1 MNLLD
6 VVLLLGAVLA
16 AFSGY
21 QRGLIAGVISLAGF
35 VGGAVLGVWLL
46 PFAVEPV
53 EPGSAGATLIALLVV
68 LVPAA
73 VGQALA
79 WPLAMRLR
87 DRLRW
92 APVRWV
98 DGVGGAAFNAVALL
112 LVAWIVASAL
122 IPTPSPGLN
131 RAVQESRVLGGVQD
145 RMPATAPTWFSRAT
159 GALADAGFPQ
169 VFNPFENAPTAQVPE
184 PSGDNVTEAAIA
196 AAQNS
201 TVKITASSGLSGQ
214 EGSGF
219 VFADQRVMT
228 NAHVVDG
235 ASAVSVQVGGVGE
248 LLPATVLLSDPD
260 TDVAVLD
267 VPGLVAPVLALAD
280 DADTGDPAVVAG
292 YPENGGLDMRAAT
305 VAGRTNARGQDIH
318 GENVVVRDIYTVRG
332 LVRPGNSGGPLLTTG
347 GQVYGM
353 VFARSVTDD
362 DTGYV
367 LTADQI
373 RPYAEA
379 TAQG

>member
-16 AFSGY
+16 ALSGY

-46 PFAVEPV
+46 PFVVDAV
-53 EPGSAGATLIALLVV
+53 EPGSAAATLVALLVV

-73 VGQALA
+73 IGQALA

-87 DRLRW
+87 DRLHW
-92 APVRWV
+92 APVRWL

-145 RMPATAPTWFSRAT
+145 RMPAQAPTWFSRAT
-159 GALADAGFPQ
+159 GALTDAGFPQ
-169 VFNPFENAPTAQVPE
+169 VFNPFENAPTAEVPA
-184 PSGDNVTEAAIA
+184 PSGDNVTQAAVA

-201 TVKITASSGLSGQ
+201 TVKIAASSGLTGQ
-214 EGSGF
+214 EGSGW
-219 VFADQRVMT
+219 VFADRRVLT

-235 ASAVSVQVGGVGE
+235 ASAVSVQIGGVGE
-248 LLPATVLLSDPD
+248 HLPATVVLSDPD
-260 TDVAVLD
+260 VDVAVLD
-267 VPGLVAPVLALAD
+267 VPGLTAPTLALAD
-280 DADTGDPAVVAG
+280 DAGTGDPAVVAG
-292 YPENGGLDMRAAT
+292 YPENGGLDVRAAT
-305 VAGRTNARGQDIH
+305 VAGRTNAQGQDIH
-318 GENVVVRDIYTVRG
+318 GDSVVVRDIYTIRG
-332 LVRPGNSGGPLLTTG
+332 LVRPGNSGGPLLTTD
-347 GQVYGM
+347 GQVFGM
-353 VFARSVTDD
+353 VFARSVTDQE
-362 DTGYV
+362 TGYV

-373 RPYAEA
+373 RPYLQAGA
-379 TAQG
+379 

>member
-16 AFSGY
+16 AVSGY
-21 QRGLIAGVISLAGF
+21 HRGLIAGVISLAGF

-46 PFAVEPV
+46 PFVVDAV
-53 EPGSAGATLIALLVV
+53 EPGSAAATLLALLVV

-73 VGQALA
+73 LGQALA

-92 APVRWV
+92 APARWV

-112 LVAWIVASAL
+112 LVAWIAASAL

-131 RAVQESRVLGGVQD
+131 RAVTESRVLGGVQD
-145 RMPATAPTWFSRAT
+145 RMPSQAPTWFSRAT
-159 GALADAGFPQ
+159 GALTEAGFPQ
-169 VFNPFENAPTAQVPE
+169 VFNPFENAPTAEVPE
-184 PSGDNVTEAAIA
+184 PSGDNVTQAAVA

-201 TVKITASSGLSGQ
+201 TVKIAASSGLTGQ
-214 EGSGF
+214 EGSGW
-219 VFADQRVMT
+219 VFADQRVLT

-235 ASAVSVQVGGVGE
+235 ASAVSVQIGGVGPD
-248 LLPATVLLSDPD
+248 LPATVVLSDPD
-260 TDVAVLD
+260 VDVAVLD
-267 VPGLVAPVLALAD
+267 VPGLTAPTLTLAD
-280 DADTGDPAVVAG
+280 DAGSGDPAVVAG
-292 YPENGGLDMRAAT
+292 YPENGGLDVRAAT
-305 VAGRTNARGQDIH
+305 VAGRTNAQGQDIH
-318 GENVVVRDIYTVRG
+318 GESVVVRDIYTIRG
-332 LVRPGNSGGPLLTTG
+332 LVRPGNSGGPLLTTD

-353 VFARSVTDD
+353 VFARSVTDS

-373 RPYAEA
+373 RPYLQPGA
-379 TAQG
+379 